1 MLRAISLFQKGGGV
15 LETITGASMELVS
28 LGHGPALG
36 KLEGI
41 TALRK
46 PHLHLH
52 WQEQGKALRCL
63 LQSASR
69 HGEAVLAKQNN
80 ITCL

>member
-15 LETITGASMELVS
+15 LETITGASTELVS

-36 KLEGI
+36 KMEGI

-46 PHLHLH
+46 PHFI
-52 WQEQGKALRCL
+52 GRSKA
-63 LQSASR
+63 R
-69 HGEAVLAKQNN
+69 H
-80 ITCL
+80 